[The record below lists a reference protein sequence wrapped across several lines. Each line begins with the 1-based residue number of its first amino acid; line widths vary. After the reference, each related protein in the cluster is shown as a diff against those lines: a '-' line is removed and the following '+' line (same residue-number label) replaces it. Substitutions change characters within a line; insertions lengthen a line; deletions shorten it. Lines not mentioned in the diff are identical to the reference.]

1 MKKKQDKVTAVIE
14 LRITPAKD
22 TGFAKIAQRI
32 ARFPQ
37 VDACFLMS
45 GAYDLMVIVE
55 GTNIKQLALFVAEKL
70 STIEHVLSTATHFV
84 LKKYK
89 QDGVTMMKGE

>member
-32 ARFPQ
+32 ARFLLARLGQ
-37 VDACFLMS
+37 GIAQFL
-45 GAYDLMVIVE
+45 
-55 GTNIKQLALFVAEKL
+55 QRLF
-70 STIEHVLSTATHFV
+70 H
-84 LKKYK
+84 KKE
-89 QDGVTMMKGE
+89 DRSA